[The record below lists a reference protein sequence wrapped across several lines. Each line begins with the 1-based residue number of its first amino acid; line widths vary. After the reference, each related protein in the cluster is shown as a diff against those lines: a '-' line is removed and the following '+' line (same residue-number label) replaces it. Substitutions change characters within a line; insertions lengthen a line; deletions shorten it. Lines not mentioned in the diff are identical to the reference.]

1 MVGKKRLSRG
11 GPGPLSSF
19 VALYSGAVVLLG
31 GCGPTGDGEPSEPS
45 PSEVRA
51 VRQRV
56 ASADEVGSTSL
67 VSPEGSV
74 SASAPFWPQTTPA
87 VAVGNGLYLVVWSE
101 GVNRGP
107 PDLHAVRVRASD
119 GVVLDETPLRIA
131 TGSQV
136 EHKPAAAF
144 DGTNFLVT
152 WEDHRQGSPLLY
164 GARVRAS
171 DGAVLDTPRL
181 ISKSPVSGFPQ
192 YNGSVAFDG
201 TNFLVTWEGIYS
213 FSMFGPPTYGIQ
225 GIRVRPSDGQPIEST
240 SFAIARLNPDGAI
253 PSPRVSCGG
262 GRCLVVWTSSAPGST
277 WSDLMG
283 TRLEAATG
291 KRLDASPLRFT
302 QTAGVNERY
311 ASVTSDGKDFL
322 VTWSTGGSSTSG
334 PLFGARVRGSDG
346 ALLESTPFTVAD
358 NQLGQ
363 AAQVTFD
370 GSDYRVAWKGTRD
383 GVERLGSTRV
393 SPRAAVASGA
403 ELLLSP
409 LTSAFTGYSD
419 PVGLAAA
426 GRGRFLVAYGQQD
439 PALGMSRLRLRQVV
453 DLANGEACTE
463 GAGCQ
468 SGFCVDGVC
477 CESACGGG
485 AGNDCQACSVAAGG
499 AADGTCGAVRAEAAV
514 VCRPTAVACDVAEV
528 CDGTRLACPD
538 DEPSASEPDLS
549 GDKCEDTAD
558 DVVSFLTALGPES
571 LEPSFG
577 QSLLAKAEAASKS
590 LQQGEAKA
598 AEGQLRALLQQVRA
612 QRGKKLS
619 VSAADTL
626 TAALHGL
633 SP

>member
-1 MVGKKRLSRG
+1 MVGKK
-11 GPGPLSSF
+11 SF
-19 VALYSGAVVLLG
+19 IALYSGTLVLLG
-31 GCGPTGDGEPSEPS
+31 GCGPTGDAEPSEPS

-56 ASADEVGSTSL
+56 ASADELGSASL

-87 VAVGNGLYLVVWSE
+87 VVVGNGLYLVVWSE

-107 PDLHAVRVRASD
+107 PDIHAVRVRASD

-152 WEDHRQGSPLLY
+152 WEDHRQGSPQLY

-192 YNGSVAFDG
+192 SNASVAFDG

-213 FSMFGPPTYGIQ
+213 FSRFGPPSYGIQ

-240 SFAIARLNPDGAI
+240 SFAIARLNADGSI

-346 ALLESTPFTVAD
+346 ALLESNPFTVAD

-383 GVERLGSTRV
+383 GVQRLGSTRV
-393 SPRAAVASGA
+393 SPRGAVASGA
-403 ELLLSP
+403 ELLLST

-485 AGNDCQACSVAAGG
+485 AGNDCQACSGAAGG

-549 GDKCEDTAD
+549 GDKCADTPC
-558 DVVSFLTALGPES
+558 DVGPYVAGLAPEQVEPGFVHS
-571 LEPSFG
+571 LV
-577 QSLLAKAEAASKS
+577 AKAESACQSWQEGNTGASRGK
-590 LQQGEAKA
+590 
-598 AEGQLRALLQQVRA
+598 LRALQNEVRA
-612 QRGKKLS
+612 QRGKHLS
-619 VSAADTL
+619 ESAADTL
-626 TAALHGL
+626 TAALRGM

>member
-1 MVGKKRLSRG
+1 M
-11 GPGPLSSF
+11 SSF

-213 FSMFGPPTYGIQ
+213 FSMFGPLTYGIQ

-626 TAALHGL
+626 IAALTGL
-633 SP
+633 LGA